1 MLLFLRLI
9 SILFTYKLGYASNT
23 CISADAQ
30 DRIAEEA
37 NRQSRSAPA
46 WAIVTLVNKNTDIS
60 ARNQKLAKALRPFA
74 HLHNISVLMFSE
86 HSHHST
92 AIEKWRNAF
101 KDLARVLTIDTSRN
115 GFNGLPQR
123 YGYKYMCKFFAI
135 DVYEYL
141 RGYDYYIRMDH
152 DSHIQKLEYD
162 ILHWA
167 ESNKLEYG
175 FALRK
180 LEAHG
185 PTKQTLPLWS
195 SKYLQNCNIQPRAV
209 MDEEF
214 STCFNFYNNFHI
226 GSVHFFLRP
235 DVQHYLNSA
244 NASGHILS
252 HRWGDST
259 IQAYAVRIF
268 MDPARL
274 FQVPEFVYVHQ
285 SHSAIVSTVGDGSES
300 NVPQRLKNWGNR
312 GLDGI
317 KYIKDLTAQE
327 AQG

>member
-1 MLLFLRLI
+1 MLPFLRLL
-9 SILFTYKLGYASNT
+9 ILAHSLKLCIAANT

-30 DRIAEEA
+30 DHLVEDAKRPI
-37 NRQSRSAPA
+37 SASPA
-46 WAIVTLVNKNTDIS
+46 WAIVALVNKNTDIS
-60 ARNQKLAKALRPFA
+60 TRNQKLANALRPFA
-74 HLHNISVLMFSE
+74 HQHNISVLMFSE
-86 HSHHST
+86 HSHSSST
-92 AIEKWRNAF
+92 IEKWRQTF
-101 KDLARVLTIDTSRN
+101 RDVGRVLAVDTSRN
-115 GFNGLPQR
+115 GFIGLPQK
-123 YGYKYMCKFFAI
+123 YGYKYMCKFFALDI
-135 DVYEYL
+135 YEYL

-152 DSHIQKLEYD
+152 DSHIQKLNYD

-167 ESNKLEYG
+167 ESNKVEYG

-195 SKYLQNCNIQPRAV
+195 SKYLQNCDIQPRAV
-209 MDEEF
+209 TDEEF
-214 STCFNFYNNFHI
+214 NTCFNFYNNFHL

-235 DVQHYLNSA
+235 DVQHYLNAA
-244 NASGHILS
+244 NASGYILS

-274 FQVPEFVYVHQ
+274 FQVPDFVYVHQ
-285 SHSAIVSTVGDGSES
+285 SHSAIVSTIGDGSES
-300 NVPQRLKNWGNR
+300 NVPQRLKNWNNR

-317 KYIKDLTAQE
+317 KRLVELQNNKQ
-327 AQG
+327 QG